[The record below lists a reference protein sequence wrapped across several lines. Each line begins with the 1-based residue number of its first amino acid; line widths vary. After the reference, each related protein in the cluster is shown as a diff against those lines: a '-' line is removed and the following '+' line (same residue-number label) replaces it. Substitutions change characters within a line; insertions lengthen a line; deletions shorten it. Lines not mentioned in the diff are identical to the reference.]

1 MSTNQQAVASNATKE
16 PVLDCSDLKVR
27 VPTAIKLRLKGLAA
41 GSGQLLSTTTTEILE
56 KGLAIPL
63 GDEQVLGRIL
73 RQRLP
78 HPLYGAIDTSRSSA
92 RTSWIEVVQGALAK
106 EYLTPAP
113 LPRSVPVVPR
123 ATPRVRESG
132 IPGCSVTDDG
142 CLEQD
147 SGVRKAVGT

>member
-78 HPLYGAIDTSRSSA
+78 HPLYGAIDTSG
-92 RTSWIEVVQGALAK
+92 VPHALLGSK
-106 EYLTPAP
+106 WSREH
-113 LPRSVPVVPR
+113 LPRS
-123 ATPRVRESG
+123 T
-132 IPGCSVTDDG
+132 
-142 CLEQD
+142 
-147 SGVRKAVGT
+147 